1 MDDSL
6 SSASTSLPQHISL
19 KSNNYSTLDKSLS
32 EGFKFH
38 VTYLGSVEILISMKV
53 LDFNT
58 RKAIARWFK
67 LFNNSIHLL
76 THYILF
82 IESAFTSSNVKTTK
96 KMLKY
101 RST

>member
-6 SSASTSLPQHISL
+6 SSTSTLLPQHISAA
-19 KSNNYSTLDKSLS
+19 NNYSTLDKSLS

-58 RKAIARWFK
+58 RKAIAR
-67 LFNNSIHLL
+67 
-76 THYILF
+76 
-82 IESAFTSSNVKTTK
+82 
-96 KMLKY
+96 
-101 RST
+101 